1 MTISGIA
8 VAAISNGHRFAKFQP
23 DVRIIAKIKT
33 SGKVTEAPIDAR
45 DTYRH
50 IKTSTTHIATA
61 NEAQIV

>member
-8 VAAISNGHRFAKFQP
+8 VAAISNGHKLIKSQP
-23 DVRIIAKIKT
+23 GLRIIAKIKT
-33 SGKVTEAPIDAR
+33 SGKEIEAQIDAK

-50 IKTSTTHIATA
+50 TKTTTTHITTA